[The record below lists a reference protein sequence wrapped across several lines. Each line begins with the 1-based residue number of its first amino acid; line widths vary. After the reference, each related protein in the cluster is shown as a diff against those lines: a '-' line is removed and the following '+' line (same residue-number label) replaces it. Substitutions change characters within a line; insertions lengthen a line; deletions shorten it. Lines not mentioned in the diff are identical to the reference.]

1 MIEAYRTAIARS
13 DEIIAEREL
22 SSAPE
27 RPEPWW
33 AEAGLSFPDLRAV
46 IVHMIVETAT
56 HAGQLDAAREL
67 IDGRQYLVL

>member
-46 IVHMIVETAT
+46 IVETAT